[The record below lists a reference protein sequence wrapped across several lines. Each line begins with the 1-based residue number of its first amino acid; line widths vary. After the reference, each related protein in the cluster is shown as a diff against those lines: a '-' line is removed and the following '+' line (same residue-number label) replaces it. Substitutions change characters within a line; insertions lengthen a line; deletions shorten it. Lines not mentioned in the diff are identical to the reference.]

1 MATRPIVTSRSL
13 AATGLAVVGIFIIGL
28 MVALPA
34 FTAYNQKVD
43 GQKLAGKVLAVCA
56 QGGDA
61 AAPLV
66 ALHACPL
73 AQQVQS
79 ATPVATSSPTGL
91 THDEV
96 QNMINETLARQKAPV
111 AAVPPSGVP
120 MLLPPEGGGS
130 RGPESP
136 PGVAGQPGREPYQR
150 PAPEE
155 QVRSTLENRPPRQ
168 DERHPYQFDYS
179 GQRDQNQRGGDRYP
193 PERTV
198 TEQAPP
204 APVTVTEQAPPPTT
218 VQAPAPVTQ
227 TVEQPQPAQQQQN
240 GTPLLNGLGGLLN
253 GLGSGL

>member
-1 MATRPIVTSRSL
+1 MSARQIITSRSL
-13 AATGLAVVGIFIIGL
+13 AATGLAVVGIFVIGL

-34 FTAYNQKVD
+34 LQSYNQKVD

-79 ATPVATSSPTGL
+79 ATPVVASSPAGL

-96 QNMINETLARQKAPV
+96 QNMINETLARNKAPAPV
-111 AAVPPSGVP
+111 APPPTTVP
-120 MLLPPEGGGS
+120 MMLPSEGGGS

-155 QVRSTLENRPPRQ
+155 QVRSTEENRPPPYRQ
-168 DERHPYQFDYS
+168 DRGRPYQYDYS
-179 GQRDQNQRGGDRYP
+179 SQRGEDHNP

-198 TEQAPP
+198 TEQAPT
-204 APVTVTEQAPPPTT
+204 PVTVTEQAPPPTA

-227 TVEQPQPAQQQQN
+227 TVEQPQQAPAQN